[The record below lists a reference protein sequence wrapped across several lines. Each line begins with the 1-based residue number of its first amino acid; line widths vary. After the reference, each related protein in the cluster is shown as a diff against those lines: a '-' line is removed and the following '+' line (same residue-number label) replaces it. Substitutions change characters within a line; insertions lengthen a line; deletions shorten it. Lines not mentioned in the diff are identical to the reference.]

1 MGIIVYN
8 STCKVVLLYKKHYML
23 CFTTKGTGDIVSKDL
38 NFSYLL
44 DVYGGMLTE
53 KQREMLDFYYNDDLS
68 LSEIAANE
76 GISRQGVRDSI
87 KRGEEALLELEE
99 KIGVTNIVLANQ
111 LLLAKVL
118 AKCDEIIADCKSY
131 TTTKSVIEKL
141 ESIKAS
147 INEASR

>member
-1 MGIIVYN
+1 M
-8 STCKVVLLYKKHYML
+8 
-23 CFTTKGTGDIVSKDL
+23 SKDL

-44 DVYGGMLTE
+44 DIYGGMLTD
-53 KQREMLDFYYNDDLS
+53 KQREMLEFYYNDDLS

-99 KIGVTNIVLANQ
+99 KIGVTRIALTNEA
-111 LLLAKVL
+111 LLSQII
-118 AKCDEIIADCKSY
+118 AKCDEIIADCKGY

-141 ESIKAS
+141 EGIKAS
-147 INEASR
+147 ITDASH